1 MPLPFA
7 DETRAALGEAVY
19 AYLVGRARDAQP
31 GEEDANERAF
41 RRYRLLPR
49 VMTGS
54 GAPDLS
60 VVLFGKAYGAPIVA
74 GAYAGDTVFSEGG
87 IAALAPVL
95 NALRLP
101 LLVSEEAVTPLKAL
115 TGVHDLCWLQLR
127 AAGPLQRVL
136 DLASSSAEAG
146 IAALVLTVLA
156 PVHPRPGL
164 YPGGF
169 SIGEELMRRELST
182 IGSAG
187 AGIAALPAFPQ
198 WGWSDIAAVAM
209 LCRERGLPLI
219 LKGILHPED
228 AVRARDAG
236 AAAVVVSNIGLR
248 QSSRWVTGLD
258 QMPAIRDALQ
268 GGLPLLL
275 DGGVRSG
282 TDVLVACMAGAS
294 LAVVTRPLVA
304 ALASGGAP
312 RARDLLLRW
321 VDELAAMLAWMGS
334 ASLDGISADQLVPV
348 TEAG

>member
-1 MPLPFA
+1 MGLPFEEEA
-7 DETRAALGEAVY
+7 RAALGDPLY
-19 AYLVGRARDAQP
+19 AYLIGRARDARAE
-31 GEEDANERAF
+31 EEDANEKAF

-54 GAPDLS
+54 GEPNLS
-60 VVLFGKAYGAPIVA
+60 VAPFGTPCAAPIVA
-74 GAYAGDTVFSEGG
+74 GAYAGDTIFSEGG
-87 IAALAPVL
+87 IGALAPVL
-95 NALRLP
+95 NELRLP

-115 TGVHDLCWLQLR
+115 TGIHDLCWLQLR

-146 IAALVLTVLA
+146 IAALVLSVLA

-169 SIGEELMRRELST
+169 SIGEELMRQDLPT

-219 LKGILHPED
+219 LKGVLHPED

-258 QMPAIRDALQ
+258 QMPTMRDALQ
-268 GGLPLLL
+268 DRLPLLL

-321 VDELAAMLAWMGS
+321 VDELAAMLVWMGADS
-334 ASLDGISADQLVPV
+334 VSGLKPDQLVRQ
-348 TEAG
+348 AAAD